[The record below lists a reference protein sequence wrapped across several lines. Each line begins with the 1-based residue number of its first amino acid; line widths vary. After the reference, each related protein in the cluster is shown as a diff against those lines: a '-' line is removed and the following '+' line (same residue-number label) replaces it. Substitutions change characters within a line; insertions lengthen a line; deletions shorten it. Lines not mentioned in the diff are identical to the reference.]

1 MRSAFRLKTVN
12 MKNLI
17 SKILLALMVL
27 LFAGCG
33 EWVDPKDLVSG
44 NAKPDSGSDSP
55 GNEAELIT
63 YKVGDYY
70 NVNGKQGVV
79 FWVDETGQH
88 GKIVSLT
95 ESTSALKW
103 SSDESEQKRLI
114 GAYDENNGANN
125 MAKVKQISGWKSK
138 YPAFEWCA
146 DLGEGWYLPAIN
158 ELELFILDQSVHDA
172 VNQTLETKGVKLSN
186 IGAYWSSTESD
197 DQLSTG
203 HFCAWRVLMLSGFTY
218 SDDKN
223 FNFYVRAVSAF

>member
-1 MRSAFRLKTVN
+1 MRSVFRLKTVN

-95 ESTSALKW
+95 ESILQWA
-103 SSDESEQKRLI
+103 SDETEQKRLI

-125 MAKVKQISGWKSK
+125 MAKVKQILDWEPK
-138 YPAFEWCA
+138 YPAFKWCA
-146 DLGEGWYLPAIN
+146 DLGEGWYLPAIE
-158 ELELFILDQSVHDA
+158 ELKIFALDKSVHDA
-172 VNQTLETKGVKLSN
+172 VNKTLATKGVELAN
-186 IGAYWSSTESD
+186 IGDSRWYWSSTESV
-197 DQLSTG
+197 STG
-203 HFCAWRVLMLSGFTY
+203 HFCAWRVGMNGGYTGI
-218 SDDKN
+218 DDKYDTN
-223 FNFYVRAVSAF
+223 YVRAVSAF